1 MSTTISAVD
10 RERKIEH
17 GVLIDLTLI
26 DPATDLPITYYI
38 SNCYKEID
46 YNGNTYQALAGFLT
60 IGEIQNNISNANDEL
75 QIGLSAIPA
84 TYIAAVL
91 GTPIKGGEVNIY
103 RVFFD
108 YNTQEV
114 ITGQVYKRFAGV
126 ISNYN
131 VQEDIETLNQ
141 DVGVTH
147 TITITASSVMGVL
160 ENKVSGRRT
169 NKQDYQIVWPE
180 LANSATD
187 PSMDRVDTLFNQ
199 SFDFGKPYTGKA
211 ANSVDGGNSGGPG
224 QDVYDSSMYGPPG

>member
-1 MSTTISAVD
+1 M
-10 RERKIEH
+10 
-17 GVLIDLTLI
+17 G
-26 DPATDLPITYYI
+26 
-38 SNCYKEID
+38 
-46 YNGNTYQALAGFLT
+46 Q
-60 IGEIQNNISNANDEL
+60 
-75 QIGLSAIPA
+75 
-84 TYIAAVL
+84 
-91 GTPIKGGEVNIY
+91 PIKGGEVNIY

-114 ITGQVYKRFAGV
+114 ITGEVYKRFAGV

-169 NKQDYQIVWPE
+169 NRQDYQIVYAE
-180 LANSATD
+180 IGNSATD
-187 PSMDRVDTLFNQ
+187 PSMDRVDALFNQ

-211 ANSVDGGNSGGPG
+211 ASSVDGPGGGDFGGGGGEGGGDSGGDG
-224 QDVYDSSMYGPPG
+224 GN